1 MSVLH
6 YERSYVT
13 WTGPYNPNDKRVPGH
28 KPWGNSARIL
38 FEARCVL
45 TEDATGQS
53 DEFFLVVPCR
63 TEWMYQERNMIQRP
77 SGEYRAIHSR
87 ERYRSVSV
95 SPNASVAVSRSVRAL
110 DVFTAY
116 EITVNE
122 YPTVTP
128 LTTDQAVVDATPAG
142 WPIIAQTEIREGG
155 FTALLEYPV
164 KIMSFLPDRV
174 RFQVDTGPL
183 LLPDF
188 SAVDEHWIDRLLLAH
203 TVYNTF
209 DWAEFVARAP
219 TPFVVDGQ
227 QVATVL
233 HYSDYR
239 AYPARTTFYA
249 AGAL

>member
-1 MSVLH
+1 MGVLH

-13 WTGPYNPNDKRVPGH
+13 WTIPHNPNDKRVPGH

-38 FEARCVL
+38 FDARCVL
-45 TEDATGQS
+45 TEDATGKS
-53 DEFFLVVPCR
+53 EEFFLVVPCR
-63 TEWMYQERNMIQRP
+63 TEWMYQERNMIQKP
-77 SGEYRAIHSR
+77 SGEYRAMHSR
-87 ERYRSVSV
+87 ERYRSVGLGMTAPV
-95 SPNASVAVSRSVRAL
+95 EAARSIRAL
-110 DVFTAY
+110 DVFSAY

-128 LTTDQAVVDATPAG
+128 LTTDQAVVDATLAG
-142 WPIIAQTEIREGG
+142 LPIIAQNEIHDHG

-164 KIMSFLPDRV
+164 KTMNFLADRV

-188 SAVDEHWIDRLLLAH
+188 SATHEHWIDRLLMAE

-219 TPFVVDGQ
+219 TPLVVDGRE
-227 QVATVL
+227 VATVL

-249 AGAL
+249 AGRL